1 MTGITK
7 HELCTN
13 GSGFFDPTM
22 GEVLLKLENEREIEQ
37 QKQKEA
43 KRRDKGWTDML
54 TSGNYKSYSPS
65 KSRTVAA

>member
-1 MTGITK
+1 MTRETM
-7 HELCTN
+7 HELCST

-22 GEVLLKLENEREIEQ
+22 GEVLLKLENEQENEQ

-65 KSRTVAA
+65 KSRVVAA